1 MADLPEK
8 VIDVR
13 IRARE
18 AMEGL
23 SMGVSYG
30 AAYCACRTWF
40 RLNSGW
46 SRGRI
51 HMKYSIT
58 DQYSGSY
65 CVLSVGWHQ
74 VISTES

>member
-23 SMGVSYG
+23 SMVLVMG
-30 AAYCACRTWF
+30 
-40 RLNSGW
+40 RLTALAEHGL
-46 SRGRI
+46 G
-51 HMKYSIT
+51 
-58 DQYSGSY
+58 
-65 CVLSVGWHQ
+65 
-74 VISTES
+74 